1 MRPGRTLAYRTIDAR
16 HKKHLPI
23 KPFARI
29 VCTSDQPRHQA
40 MTLDI
45 DKIRAE
51 TPGVKHGIHLLAS
64 GSALMPQPV
73 IDAVIEHTQ
82 LEAEIGG
89 YEAHAQAADRL
100 DHTYQQVADLI
111 GAKRHE
117 IALMENATT
126 AWCHAFY
133 ALPLKKGDRILTCEA
148 EYAANYVAFLQRK
161 MRDGI
166 EIDIIPSDAS
176 GAIDL
181 AALEPMI
188 DERTALIA
196 ITWVPTN
203 GGLVNPAAAVGKI
216 ANKHSITYLLDACQ
230 AVGQMPVD
238 VQSLGCDF
246 LSATGRK
253 FLRGPR
259 GTGFLYV
266 TEKLIE
272 QLEPVV
278 IDHFA
283 APWIARDKYQLRP
296 DARRFENWENSY
308 ALRAGLCAAA
318 EYAQQLG
325 LDNIRTT
332 AWDRASQLRSALADI
347 PAVQLRDIGT
357 EQCAIVSFTVD
368 GQMPQSIV
376 AKAREKGIVIGLS
389 GPSSTLIDAEN
400 RDLPTMI
407 RAAPHVYNTESDIE
421 QLISVVKTCS

>member
-1 MRPGRTLAYRTIDAR
+1 
-16 HKKHLPI
+16 
-23 KPFARI
+23 
-29 VCTSDQPRHQA
+29 

-51 TPGVKHGIHLLAS
+51 TPGIKYGIHLLAS

-100 DHTYQQVADLI
+100 DHTYQQVADLV

-148 EYAANYVAFLQRK
+148 EYAANYVAYLQRK
-161 MRDGI
+161 KRDGI

-181 AALEPMI
+181 EALELMI

-196 ITWVPTN
+196 ITWIPTN

-216 ANKHSITYLLDACQ
+216 ANKYNTPYLLDACQ
-230 AVGQMPVD
+230 AIGQMPVN

-266 TEKLIE
+266 TEKMIE
-272 QLEPVV
+272 QLEPIV

-283 APWIARDKYQLRP
+283 APWVARDKYQLRP

-325 LDNIRTT
+325 LDNIQTYT
-332 AWDRASQLRSALADI
+332 WNLTDQLRDSLANI
-347 PAVQLRDIGT
+347 PAVRLRDIGT
-357 EQCAIVSFTVD
+357 EQCAIASFTIEGKDSTDV
-368 GQMPQSIV
+368 V
-376 AKAREKGIVIGLS
+376 TKARKSGIVIGTS
-389 GPSSTLIDAEN
+389 GPSSTLIDAET
-400 RDLPTMI
+400 RDLPTVI
-407 RAAPHVYNTESDIE
+407 RAAPHVYNTENDIE
-421 QLISVVKTCS
+421 QLLTVLNRCI